1 MRLTGGDGHRI
12 CYQATGRLLYNT
24 AFTLTHIPAVPPGTC
39 SSPSRVGKRPRMR
52 HFNLALSLQRTF
64 YRKLRDEQ
72 VWHFCRNCPN
82 WPRAGYEERDNRNP
96 PHEFCRGCI
105 EMHHE
110 ETCEWANVELSPARS
125 YRGSKFIK
133 SFNLVLAIAAP
144 CPRKPQNL
152 ECLRHYKPFL
162 R

>member
-1 MRLTGGDGHRI
+1 MFYQVWPHFQTSEMEFRVRRVTYVRLNLCSSLGSS
-12 CYQATGRLLYNT
+12 GRRWTPYLLSSNRTPSLKIQRPPVTY
-24 AFTLTHIPAVPPGTC
+24 PAVPPGTC

-52 HFNLALSLQRTF
+52 HFNVALRLHRTF
-64 YRKLRDEQ
+64 YRKLPDEQ

-110 ETCEWANVELSPARS
+110 EACEWANVELSPARS
-125 YRGSKFIK
+125 YRGWEI
-133 SFNLVLAIAAP
+133 
-144 CPRKPQNL
+144 
-152 ECLRHYKPFL
+152 H
-162 R
+162 